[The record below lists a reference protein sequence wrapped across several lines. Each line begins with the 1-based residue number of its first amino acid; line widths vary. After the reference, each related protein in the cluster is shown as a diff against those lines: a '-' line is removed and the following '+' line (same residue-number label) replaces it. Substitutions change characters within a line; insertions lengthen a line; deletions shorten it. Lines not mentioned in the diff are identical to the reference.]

1 MKTDIPASTN
11 PRVPAPQFAFRHSIP
26 VQMRF
31 NDIDMLGHLNNSVY
45 MEFMDLGKA
54 SYFKTVLPQRI
65 DWKQI
70 NVVIVNINCD
80 FFAPAYFHEPL
91 EVMTA
96 VTSVSER
103 SFKLEQ
109 RIVNAKTGEVKC
121 IGRTIMAGFDVKTA
135 QSAPISAEW
144 LEALTAFE
152 QRTLTEK

>member
-54 SYFKTVLPQRI
+54 SYFKAVLPQRI

-109 RIVNAKTGEVKC
+109 RIVNSKTGEVKC
-121 IGRTIMAGFDVKTA
+121 IGRTVMAGFDVKTA